1 MSSSPESEMQS
12 QWSNPGDI
20 LSLLLLIGGDIVQKA
35 LAQFVGFYIRPF
47 KKGPRIL
54 LTPVAFSFGWVA
66 YSFNSLMS
74 IVGDNHLM
82 PDDPD
87 HSAILI
93 NCSNAYTRTN
103 QSWILG
109 RILRDHEATHE
120 VDLSTESIRIDIFV
134 ATGADDKPDIDT
146 KWILSWVVIL
156 VQQVLAAVPWIKYG
170 DWTIL
175 MVTLSGTLAALVA
188 GMLPQWIDE
197 KWSTRRIT
205 KRKIVALTQG
215 NGHHNVMVF
224 INDEKRGPGPDIEA
238 LAGGVK
244 ASRSETRWI
253 SAVLSVFWVLLL
265 ITVSGLKA
273 HSWFLIGVGGIGM
286 LQNLYLAGASR
297 TPGAF
302 NIHLE
307 PYDPPTIIGRR
318 LPKRPPKVPLAD
330 LVRPGEQ
337 FQPLTQ
343 VGGVMGAL
351 MALENLLPHAGA
363 SLVPVFFPG
372 MLKHEPERLKFQ
384 WEKDFW
390 EQALS
395 EDKEIVGI

>member
-1 MSSSPESEMQS
+1 MSSSPDSEMQS

-35 LAQFVGFYIRPF
+35 LAQFVGVYIQPF
-47 KKGPRIL
+47 KRGPRIL

-82 PDDPD
+82 PDAPD
-87 HSAILI
+87 HPSIVI

-109 RILRDHEATHE
+109 RILRDHEASHE
-120 VDLSTESIRIDIFV
+120 VDLKSESIRIDIFV
-134 ATGADDKPDIDT
+134 ATGVDERPDIDA

-156 VQQVLAAVPWIKYG
+156 VQQILAAVPWILYW

-197 KWSTRRIT
+197 KWSTRKID
-205 KRKIVALTQG
+205 KRKIVALTRG
-215 NGHHNVMVF
+215 NGHHHVMLL
-224 INDEKRGPGPDIEA
+224 INDEKRPPGPDIEA
-238 LAGGVK
+238 LAGGGER
-244 ASRSETRWI
+244 SRSETRWI
-253 SAVLSVFWVLLL
+253 CGILSVFWVLLL

-286 LQNLYLAGASR
+286 LQNVYLAGASR

-302 NIHLE
+302 NLHLE
-307 PYDPPTIIGRR
+307 PYEPCPVIIGYR
-318 LPKRPPKVPLAD
+318 LKKPPKVPLSE
-330 LVRPGEQ
+330 LVRPGEK
-337 FQPLTQ
+337 FKPLTQ

-351 MALENLLPHAGA
+351 MALEDLFPQVGA
-363 SLVPVFFPG
+363 SLVSVFFPG
-372 MLKHEPERLKFQ
+372 TIKYEPGRFKFQ
-384 WEKDFW
+384 WEKDYW
-390 EQALS
+390 EQALR
-395 EDKEIVGI
+395 EDREE